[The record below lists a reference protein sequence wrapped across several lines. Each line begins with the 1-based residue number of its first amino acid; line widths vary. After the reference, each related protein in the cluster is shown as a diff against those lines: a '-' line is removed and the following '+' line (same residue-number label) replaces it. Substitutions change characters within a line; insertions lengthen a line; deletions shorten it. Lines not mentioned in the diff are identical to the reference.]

1 MANRYATVDEYI
13 GALPADVQVVLQEVR
28 RSALAAVPGARET
41 IRYQIPT
48 IAINGRS
55 LVHYAAWKHHVS
67 LYPVPGGDAALR
79 QELVPY
85 ASGKGTLKFPLGE
98 PVPYDL
104 MERVVAQLLS
114 ERAH

>member
-28 RSALAAVPGARET
+28 QRPGCRTRCSKT

-55 LVHYAAWKHHVS
+55 LVHYAS
-67 LYPVPGGDAALR
+67 LEAPRQPLPGTR
-79 QELVPY
+79 W
-85 ASGKGTLKFPLGE
+85 
-98 PVPYDL
+98 
-104 MERVVAQLLS
+104 
-114 ERAH
+114 